1 VLTAYC
7 KTAGGEKMD
16 IQKVK
21 LVYFSPTG
29 TSRKIMES
37 IAEGIAVED
46 VEQVDMTL
54 SENAQETIPQ
64 FSDELVIIGAPVT
77 AVAYA

>member
-1 VLTAYC
+1 
-7 KTAGGEKMD
+7 MD

-64 FSDELVIIGAPVT
+64 FSDELAIIGASVT

>member
-1 VLTAYC
+1 
-7 KTAGGEKMD
+7 MD

-64 FSDELVIIGAPVT
+64 FSDELAIIGAPVT

>member
-1 VLTAYC
+1 
-7 KTAGGEKMD
+7 MD

-29 TSRKIMES
+29 TSRKVMES
-37 IAEGIAVED
+37 IAEGIAVKY

-64 FSDELVIIGAPVT
+64 LSDELVVIGAPVT

>member
-1 VLTAYC
+1 
-7 KTAGGEKMD
+7 MD

-29 TSRKIMES
+29 TSRKVMES
-37 IAEGIAVED
+37 IAEGIAVKY

-64 FSDELVIIGAPVT
+64 LSDELVIIGAPVT

>member
-1 VLTAYC
+1 
-7 KTAGGEKMD
+7 
-16 IQKVK
+16 VK

-29 TSRKIMES
+29 TSRKVMES
-37 IAEGIAVED
+37 IAEGIAVKY

-64 FSDELVIIGAPVT
+64 LSDELVIIGAPVT

>member
-1 VLTAYC
+1 
-7 KTAGGEKMD
+7 MD

-29 TSRKIMES
+29 TSRKVMES
-37 IAEGIAVED
+37 IAEGIAVKY
-46 VEQVDMTL
+46 VEQVDMTF

-64 FSDELVIIGAPVT
+64 LSDELVIIGAPVT

>member
-1 VLTAYC
+1 
-7 KTAGGEKMD
+7 MD

-29 TSRKIMES
+29 TSRKVMES
-37 IAEGIAVED
+37 IAVED

>member
-1 VLTAYC
+1 
-7 KTAGGEKMD
+7 MD

-64 FSDELVIIGAPVT
+64 LSDELVIIGAPVT